1 VDWARAWPCR
11 DAGSRACSGIAWS
24 RTITGSEQSF
34 SLYLLV
40 HCLLS
45 LSNHLLLLNKKKD
58 VLPRSQNIKRIYDSE
73 SECTRRGY
81 FGEGAN
87 AQIRSVFS
95 GEAEREQHLRH
106 RLGLVRLHGIKSYHG
121 FNPFMDWVNPYLTPN
136 PMVGLNPSTNPYI
149 SQS

>member
-1 VDWARAWPCR
+1 MRR
-11 DAGSRACSGIAWS
+11 
-24 RTITGSEQSF
+24 RTSLWTGQELGHAEMQDPELALALPGHVPLQAPNRVSI

-106 RLGLVRLHGIKSYHG
+106 RLVSEAVKKLLLELVQKRHQTG
-121 FNPFMDWVNPYLTPN
+121 
-136 PMVGLNPSTNPYI
+136 
-149 SQS
+149 